1 MKEEPKDLRRSYC
14 FKISLIEA
22 SAILLVSSTYRRMR
36 GLKYSL
42 RSNFQLLQCERI
54 LVSND
59 IVQAGEFCIKQCQ
72 TITSD
77 KVILDIVK
85 GHKLDFIT
93 MPTQAFPPQQP
104 KFEKHEANGITLLK
118 ELIQKGVI
126 VKCFHEDGEFIS
138 PIFL

>member
-1 MKEEPKDLRRSYC
+1 MCNLREYRSVM
-14 FKISLIEA
+14 
-22 SAILLVSSTYRRMR
+22 ILCRLV
-36 GLKYSL
+36 
-42 RSNFQLLQCERI
+42 
-54 LVSND
+54 
-59 IVQAGEFCIKQCQ
+59 CIKQGQ

-85 GHKLDFIT
+85 CYKLDFIT

-104 KFEKHEANGITLLK
+104 KFEKHEEMALNTLLE

-138 PIFL
+138 PVFLRHKKNVNIA